1 MPGVSA
7 GLHLRLTYVLERE
20 VTGYCDHPRLEG
32 GEFSVGHVAEPF
44 RDRIGRKMHELEG
57 PRRTSFHLM
66 AFHRRYDLQKWTRS
80 NR

>member
-1 MPGVSA
+1 MQRG
-7 GLHLRLTYVLERE
+7 
-20 VTGYCDHPRLEG
+20 DHSLFESG
-32 GEFSVGHVAEPF
+32 KLGVGHVAEPF

-80 NR
+80 NRYLADERSVVSDDQ